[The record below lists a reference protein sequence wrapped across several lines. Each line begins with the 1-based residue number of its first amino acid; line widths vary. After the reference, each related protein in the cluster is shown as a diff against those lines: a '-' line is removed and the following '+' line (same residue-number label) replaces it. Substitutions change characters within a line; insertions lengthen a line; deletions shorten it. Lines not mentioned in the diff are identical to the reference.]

1 MAGDRRRR
9 QVHLAGKMTRG
20 PQSKGF
26 TKGCWS
32 SGVGG
37 KGFALGFG
45 VDYTKFTTGGG
56 GARLSLPTHQSFS
69 SSAHNG
75 NDRTQEATD
84 LSSQVHGDYFSYS
97 THAGDSGAWAF
108 VPFWIWIKSLNI
120 LVSLLCRRLWWGR
133 SGKMNRN
140 SSRLLCSGL
149 EGNGLE

>member
-56 GARLSLPTHQSFS
+56 GLGSVSPHINHFPPAHTMGMTGPKKLQTSPPRSMVIISHIPHMPGILGPGLSFHFGFGS
-69 SSAHNG
+69 SH
-75 NDRTQEATD
+75 
-84 LSSQVHGDYFSYS
+84 
-97 THAGDSGAWAF
+97 
-108 VPFWIWIKSLNI
+108 
-120 LVSLLCRRLWWGR
+120 
-133 SGKMNRN
+133 
-140 SSRLLCSGL
+140 
-149 EGNGLE
+149 